1 MKNDCPKP
9 EEEKNGMNDRLIG
22 WLFLPGLLVYILLCG
37 YVLVF
42 AGSLFFEA
50 VFKGWFH
57 QSASDFDN
65 YSLWLGYL
73 YGFPCLLGVLGGVTV
88 LSTGWERFYKY
99 KVLFF
104 IPSAVW
110 SAELVLG
117 NFRWG
122 FTYWTE
128 WLYLVPV
135 MSLCMFILYCAANKI
150 NIPILAVGVQRNVSV
165 EK

>member
-1 MKNDCPKP
+1 MKNSILQP
-9 EEEKNGMNDRLIG
+9 EKENKGKFLG

-37 YVLVF
+37 YILFF

-50 VFKGWFH
+50 VCKGWFH
-57 QSASDFDN
+57 PESSDFDN
-65 YSLWLGYL
+65 YSFWLGYL
-73 YGFPCLLGVLGGVTV
+73 YGFPSLMGILGGLSV
-88 LSTGWERFYKY
+88 LSTSWERFYKC

-104 IPSAVW
+104 IPFAVW
-110 SAELVLG
+110 SAQLVIG

-135 MSLCMFILYCAANKI
+135 MSLCIFLLYCTVNKI
-150 NIPILAVGVQRNVSV
+150 NIPIIAVRLQRSVS
-165 EK
+165 EKM